1 LDLLHNLYTG
11 FGIALTWQ
19 NLLTCTAGVFFGQMI
34 GILPGIGAPTAIALL
49 LPLTFSLNPTS
60 AIIMFAGIYYGV
72 AYGGTVTSILINVP
86 GESSSV
92 MTCVDGYAMAQKGR
106 AGAALSIA
114 AIGSFI
120 AGTVSIV
127 LLMSFAPALATFALR
142 FGPAEYFGLAV
153 MAFGLL
159 TVFGSGSPFKI
170 IISTVIGVLISTI
183 GMDGVSGM
191 PRLTFGIP
199 QFLGGVDF
207 IVIICGLF
215 GLAEVFNSIET
226 PEGGV
231 LITDRFK
238 LSEAFLT
245 WQEWVESR
253 WAIVRGGVIGFVIGL
268 IPAGGITT
276 ASFLAYMAEKRAS
289 KHPETFGKGDIAG
302 VAAPEAANNAASISG
317 FAPLLALGVPG
328 SATTAVMLAG
338 FMMWGVRPGPLL
350 FTTKPD
356 LVWGL
361 IASMYVGN
369 VILLLIN
376 MFLIPVFV
384 AMLRI
389 PYSILM
395 GFIIVFASIG
405 AFSVNNSMFE
415 VWLMVGF
422 GLLGYA
428 MKKLQYPIVPLI
440 LGLVLGT
447 LVEKS
452 LRQALVLSAGSFE
465 IFYTRPITVVFLL
478 IALLAYCSPLIRT
491 VLRKAGYGK
500 TVINLE
506 SL

>member
-1 LDLLHNLYTG
+1 MDLLQNLQTG
-11 FGIALTWQ
+11 FSIALTWQ
-19 NLLTCTAGVFFGQMI
+19 NLLCCTAGVFFGQLI

-72 AYGGTVTSILINVP
+72 AYGGTITSILINVP

-120 AGTVSIV
+120 AGTISIV
-127 LLMSFAPALATFALR
+127 FLMSFAPALARLALR

-170 IISTVIGVLISTI
+170 IISTAIGILISTV

-199 QFLGGVDF
+199 ELLGGIDF

-215 GLAEVFNSIET
+215 GLAEVFNSIEE
-226 PEGGV
+226 PEGGH
-231 LITDRFK
+231 LIQEKFK
-238 LSEAFLT
+238 LREVFLT
-245 WQEWVESR
+245 WQEWVDSR
-253 WAIVRGGVIGFVIGL
+253 WAIVRGGIIGFVIGL

-276 ASFLAYMAEKRAS
+276 ASFLAYMAEKNAS

-302 VAAPEAANNAASISG
+302 VAAPESANNAASISG

-338 FMMWGVRPGPLL
+338 FMMWGIRPGPLL

-369 VILLLIN
+369 VILLLMNI
-376 MFLIPVFV
+376 FLIPLFV
-384 AMLRI
+384 AMLRL

-395 GFIIVFASIG
+395 GFIIIFASIG
-405 AFSVNNSMFE
+405 AYSVNNSMLD
-415 VWLMVGF
+415 VWMMVGF

-428 MKKLQYPIVPLI
+428 MKKLKYPIVPLV
-440 LGLVLGT
+440 LAMVLGN

-452 LRQALVLSAGSFE
+452 LRQALVLSGGSFE
-465 IFYTRPITVVFLL
+465 VFYTRPITLAFLL
-478 IALLAYCSPLIRT
+478 IALLAYCSPLIRMA
-491 VLRKAGYGK
+491 LRKAGYGK
-500 TVINLE
+500 TDINLE

>member
-1 LDLLHNLYTG
+1 MDLLHNLYTG
-11 FGIALTWQ
+11 FSIALTWQ

-120 AGTVSIV
+120 AGTAAIV
-127 LLMSFAPALATFALR
+127 LLMSFAPVLAAFALR

-170 IISTVIGVLISTI
+170 IISTAIGVLISTI

-199 QFLGGVDF
+199 QFLGGIDF

-215 GLAEVFNSIET
+215 GLAEVFNSIEA

-245 WQEWVESR
+245 WQEWVAGR
-253 WAIVRGGVIGFVIGL
+253 WAIIRGGVIGFVIGL

-338 FMMWGVRPGPLL
+338 FMMWGIRPGPLL

-428 MKKLQYPIVPLI
+428 MKKLEYPIVPLI
-440 LGLVLGT
+440 LGMVLGT

-452 LRQALVLSAGSFE
+452 LRQALVLSAGSFDV
-465 IFYTRPITVVFLL
+465 FYTRPITVVFLL
-478 IALLAYCSPLIRT
+478 IALLAYCSPLIRAA
-491 VLRKAGYGK
+491 LRKAGYGK
-500 TVINLE
+500 TAINLE

>member
-289 KHPETFGKGDIAG
+289 KHPETFGKGNIAG

-338 FMMWGVRPGPLL
+338 FRMWGVRPGPLL

-376 MFLIPVFV
+376 MFFIPVFV